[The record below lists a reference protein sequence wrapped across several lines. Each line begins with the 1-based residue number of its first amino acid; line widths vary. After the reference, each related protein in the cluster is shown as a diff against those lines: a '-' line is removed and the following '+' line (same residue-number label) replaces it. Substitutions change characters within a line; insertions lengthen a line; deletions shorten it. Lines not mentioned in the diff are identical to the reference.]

1 MKVKK
6 YTARTEA
13 EAITSVKEEL
23 GLDAIVLSIKKIQ
36 PKGWFAF
43 LRKPHVEVTA
53 AYDVKPPDAAP
64 KAMARADEKPDETV
78 NYPSRLIFGQQRKI
92 KDLEETMPRGDT
104 PVFAPETYTAA
115 PDRPGGGDKYENAV
129 VRSFYDSLTSQ
140 GVEADV
146 TDCLLNDAA
155 KLGPEDADIGLIA
168 RVVYNNIINILN
180 KPGVTDG
187 GTDGGCRTH
196 IFMGPTGVGKTTTI
210 AKLLSDLVLNQNLKI
225 GLITADTYRIA
236 AVEQLR
242 TYAEILSV
250 EVGVAYSA
258 RDFRECLESVKH
270 KYDMILVDTA
280 GRSHK
285 NTANLNEL
293 SELLETCPDARKHLV
308 LSLTTKYEDLLGI
321 VESYSKISDFDIIFT
336 KIDETLDLGSVLNIC
351 HYTDK
356 RVSYLTNGQ
365 NVPDDIEP
373 LEPEKIAKALLGLNW
388 TDKRIS
394 PEAG

>member
-64 KAMARADEKPDETV
+64 KAVARAEEKTDETAD
-78 NYPSRLIFGQQRKI
+78 YSSRLIFEQQRKI
-92 KDLEETMPRGDT
+92 KDLEDALSRDT
-104 PVFAPETYTAA
+104 VFVNAATAVPKSEDA
-115 PDRPGGGDKYENAV
+115 RYDNAV
-129 VRSFYDSLTSQ
+129 VQSFYDSLTAQ

-146 TDCLLNDAA
+146 TGFLLADAA
-155 KLGPEDADIGLIA
+155 KLAPEDADIGLIA
-168 RVVYNNIINILN
+168 RVVYNNIINILS
-180 KPGVTDG
+180 KPGDEG
-187 GTDGGCRTH
+187 AKPDAGCLVH

-210 AKLLSDLVLNQNLKI
+210 AKLLSDLVLNRELNV

-258 RDFRECLESVKH
+258 RDFVECMDSLKN

-293 SELLETCPDARKHLV
+293 SELLKSCPGAQKHLV

-321 VESYSKISDFDIIFT
+321 VESYLQISDFDIIFT
-336 KIDETLDLGSVLNIC
+336 KMDETLDLGSVLNIC
-351 HYTDK
+351 YYFNK
-356 RVSYLTNGQ
+356 KVSYLTNGQ

-373 LEPEKIAKALLGLNW
+373 LEPEKIAKALLGLDWPERRLQN
-388 TDKRIS
+388 S
-394 PEAG
+394 AEAG

>member
-53 AYDVKPPDAAP
+53 AYDVKPPETAP
-64 KAMARADEKPDETV
+64 KAVARADVKVDETGS
-78 NYPSRLIFGQQRKI
+78 YPTRLVYGQQRKI
-92 KDLEETMPRGDT
+92 TDLENALPKEDIFNDFPG
-104 PVFAPETYTAA
+104 PVLAAPKPETG
-115 PDRPGGGDKYENAV
+115 RGYENAV
-129 VRSFYDSLTSQ
+129 VRSFYDSLLAQ
-140 GVEADV
+140 GVEAGV
-146 TDCLLNDAA
+146 TDYLLNDAA
-155 KLGPEDADIGLIA
+155 QLDAEEADVGLIS
-168 RVVYNNIINILN
+168 RVVYNNIINVLN
-180 KPGVTDG
+180 KPGSGNDETD
-187 GTDGGCRTH
+187 TGCRVH

-210 AKLLSDLVLNQNLKI
+210 AKLLSDLVLNHNLRI

-258 RDFRECLESVKH
+258 RDFAECMESLKT

-293 SELLETCPDARKHLV
+293 SELLESCPNAQKHLV

-321 VESYSKISDFDIIFT
+321 VESYLTISDFDIIFT
-336 KIDETLDLGSVLNIC
+336 KMDETLDLGSVLNIC
-351 HYTDK
+351 YYFNK
-356 RVSYLTNGQ
+356 KVSYLTNGQ

-388 TDKRIS
+388 PDKRLR